1 MKLAIISHTEHYLDQ
16 GQVFGFGPTVR
27 EINQLLE
34 VFDEIWHIAVL
45 HSGNPP
51 SNALPYASDKVH
63 FVPISPFGGP
73 HWRDKLG
80 ALLQMPSVLKVVART
95 LQQVDCFQFRAP
107 TGIGNYLIPWLTV
120 FTNKPGWFKYAGN
133 WVQKNAPP
141 GYRWQRWWLSKGQNR
156 PVTINGIWPDQAP
169 HLWSFENPCMTE
181 KEWETAQEQSQ
192 QKHFEGPLS
201 LCFVGSLTQN
211 KGIRQVLEAL
221 NQLENP
227 VFDQIFIAG
236 DGPLKE
242 ELTQMAKCLN
252 IAVEMP
258 GFQSRTQLNQIYAKA
273 HFLILPSD
281 NEGFPKV
288 VAEAAAF
295 GCIPITT
302 AVSCIGQYVIPK
314 ENGFLLPD
322 NSPESIWETFEQI
335 GHSRAEFSSYSAQA
349 RILAKAFT
357 YERYLQR
364 IREVLKNIQP
374 SASC

>member
-1 MKLAIISHTEHYLDQ
+1 M
-16 GQVFGFGPTVR
+16 
-27 EINQLLE
+27 
-34 VFDEIWHIAVL
+34 
-45 HSGNPP
+45 
-51 SNALPYASDKVH
+51 
-63 FVPISPFGGP
+63 
-73 HWRDKLG
+73 
-80 ALLQMPSVLKVVART
+80 
-95 LQQVDCFQFRAP
+95 
-107 TGIGNYLIPWLTV
+107 
-120 FTNKPGWFKYAGN
+120 
-133 WVQKNAPP
+133 
-141 GYRWQRWWLSKGQNR
+141 
-156 PVTINGIWPDQAP
+156 
-169 HLWSFENPCMTE
+169 
-181 KEWETAQEQSQ
+181 
-192 QKHFEGPLS
+192 
-201 LCFVGSLTQN
+201 CFVGSLTQN
-211 KGIRQVLEAL
+211 KGILQVLEAL
-221 NQLENP
+221 RQLENP

-322 NSPESIWETFEQI
+322 NSPESIRETFEQI
-335 GHSRAEFSSYSAQA
+335 GHSRAEFSSYSAHA

-364 IREVLKNIQP
+364 IREVLINIQP